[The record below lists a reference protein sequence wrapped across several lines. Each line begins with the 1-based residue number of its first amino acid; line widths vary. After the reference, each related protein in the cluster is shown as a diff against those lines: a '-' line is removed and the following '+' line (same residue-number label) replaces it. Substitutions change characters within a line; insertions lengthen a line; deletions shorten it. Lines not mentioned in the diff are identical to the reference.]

1 MMNKTDFLKILNDNL
16 TALPNDE
23 RESAVKYYEE
33 FFDEAESDQQAL
45 DNLGDP
51 RKIAEQI
58 LIENNINPAQTKT
71 VSHKEFSQFNQAN
84 KRTNTNNTIL
94 MIILLIAASPIW
106 LSIAAVAFGLYI
118 SAIAIGFSILIA
130 VGAVAVVCT
139 ILGII
144 NLFIFPPAGLI
155 SMGAGLIATALLI
168 LICIPLIKSCW
179 KFSVW
184 LVNVTVNFFRKL
196 FVKQEVTAW
205 DRQQNI

>member
-1 MMNKTDFLKILNDNL
+1 MMNKIDFLKILNDSL

-58 LIENNINPAQTKT
+58 LIENNINPTQAKS
-71 VSHKEFSQFNQAN
+71 VSHKELAQPIQA
-84 KRTNTNNTIL
+84 TGTTNNNNAIL
-94 MIILLIAASPIW
+94 MIILLIATSPLW

-118 SAIAIGFSILIA
+118 SAIAIGFAVIIA
-130 VGAVAVVCT
+130 FGAVALVCT
-139 ILGII
+139 IVGII

-155 SMGAGLIATALLI
+155 SLGAGLIATALLI
-168 LICIPLIKSCW
+168 LICIPLVKSCW

-196 FVKQEVTAW
+196 FVKQEVTA
-205 DRQQNI
+205 